1 MAPKQHDRIVASIS
15 HLPHL
20 AAVALAAATPP
31 GNLPQVASGWL
42 DTTRV
47 AASDIEL
54 WVDILCDNRDHVL
67 KSAERFGKVW
77 ALLCGA
83 LEQNDRKA
91 LRKILRDAKTRRDMA
106 GPADN

>member
-1 MAPKQHDRIVASIS
+1 
-15 HLPHL
+15 
-20 AAVALAAATPP
+20 
-31 GNLPQVASGWL
+31 
-42 DTTRV
+42 
-47 AASDIEL
+47 
-54 WVDILCDNRDHVL
+54 L

-106 GPADN
+106 GPADNELDLT